1 MNHFNRQRWE
11 WVVSQSCL
19 SQENTSVGYSLA
31 VNILYLIN
39 SSDKLQTPWKVALII
54 ILIQEQTRQVFFFNS
69 GRTKQSIEIEH
80 KQSWDLQFI
89 FLVYWEIGP
98 S

>member
-19 SQENTSVGYSLA
+19 SQENTSVGYSLG

-54 ILIQEQTRQVFFFNS
+54 ILIQEQTRQVFSLIRGEQN
-69 GRTKQSIEIEH
+69 KA
-80 KQSWDLQFI
+80 
-89 FLVYWEIGP
+89 
-98 S
+98 